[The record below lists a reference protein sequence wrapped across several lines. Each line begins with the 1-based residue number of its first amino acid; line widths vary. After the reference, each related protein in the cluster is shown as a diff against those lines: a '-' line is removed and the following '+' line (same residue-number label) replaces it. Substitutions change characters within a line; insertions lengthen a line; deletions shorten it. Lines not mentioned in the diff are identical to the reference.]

1 MAQEVEMENLGII
14 GVGKI
19 GRAVGTLALLAGYR
33 VLWGV
38 RDPGKVVRP
47 EELAG
52 GEVAT
57 VDEVVRRASMVVLA
71 VPHGE
76 LGGVAATLSPFVEG
90 TVVIDATNPFR
101 VTEGVIASS
110 LEGITEGEYL
120 QGLLPG
126 APVYRAFSHVM
137 DELLVS
143 RGTRQPGFWAMAV
156 AGAEGP
162 NLVRV
167 EALVR
172 SCGFAPVHVGGL
184 ARSAVL
190 DPGGAA
196 FPHIFTEAELRRVVS
211 TPPTSLAPPRPQG

>member
-1 MAQEVEMENLGII
+1 MECLGIV
-14 GVGKI
+14 GAGKI
-19 GRAVGTLALLAGYR
+19 GRAIGHLAALAGYE

-38 RDPGKVVRP
+38 RDPGKVARP
-47 EELAG
+47 EELVG
-52 GEVAT
+52 GPIVTVEEVA
-57 VDEVVRRASMVVLA
+57 RRASMVVLA

-76 LGGVAATLSPFVEG
+76 LERVAATLSPFVVG
-90 TVVIDATNPFR
+90 RVVVDATNPFQ
-101 VTEGVIASS
+101 VSEGFIASS
-110 LEGITEGEYL
+110 LAGTTEGEHL
-120 QGLLPG
+120 QALLPG
-126 APVYRAFSHVM
+126 AQVYRAFSHVM

-143 RGTRQPGFWAMAV
+143 RGTGQPGFWAMAV

-184 ARSAVL
+184 SESAVL

-196 FPHIFTEAELRRVVS
+196 FPHLFTEAELRRVVS
-211 TPPTSLAPPRPQG
+211 ALPTSLAPPRPQG